1 MKAGPA
7 SSLMLTLWFH
17 TVFPLQSTPS
27 FTLKHSG
34 PGHPQSPGP
43 ESDILQSGF
52 QMWCVSWAPL
62 INVSLALWPHW
73 TWWGQA
79 LAGRDP
85 KTGHDRDINQ
95 TPPPIDVAAAAL
107 FTRLSVFAFLP
118 EPMRGSVLL
127 RRQDWK
133 SMTSKEKE
141 GKKNVLWGK

>member
-17 TVFPLQSTPS
+17 TVFPLRPLHHSHWNTVALVILSLRAPS
-27 FTLKHSG
+27 QTSSSLDFRC
-34 PGHPQSPGP
+34 
-43 ESDILQSGF
+43 D
-52 QMWCVSWAPL
+52 AL